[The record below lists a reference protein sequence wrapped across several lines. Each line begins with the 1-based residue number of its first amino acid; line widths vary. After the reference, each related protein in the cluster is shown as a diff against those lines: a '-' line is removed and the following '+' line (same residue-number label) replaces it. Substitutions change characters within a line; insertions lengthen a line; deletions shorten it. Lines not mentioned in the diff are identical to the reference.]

1 MLETYVRPIYQRHC
15 VDPIAYVIAK
25 YFPRSANV
33 WTLIGCITG
42 FAVLPAL
49 FLNQT
54 DIAIILLLISGYIDT
69 LDGTVARL
77 SSNSTMHGTVFDI
90 FADRVVEF
98 SVVLGLFLID
108 PMHRG
113 LAAILM
119 LGSIL
124 LCITAF
130 LVVGIFSPNE
140 GEKSFYYSPGV
151 MERAEAFIFFIAM
164 MLFPNYFNSLAY
176 IFILLVLITAFF
188 HLYQFYRQSIS
199 ECLGNIS
206 TN

>member
-15 VDPIAYVIAK
+15 VDPIAYAIAK
-25 YFPRSANV
+25 YFPRSANY
-33 WTLIGCITG
+33 WTLMGGMTG

-49 FLNQT
+49 FFNQK
-54 DIAIILLLISGYIDT
+54 DIAIILLLISGYLDT

-77 SSNSTMHGTVFDI
+77 SGNSTMHGSVFDI
-90 FADRVVEF
+90 FSDRVVEF

-108 PMHRG
+108 PIHRG
-113 LAAILM
+113 LASVLM

-130 LVVGIFSPNE
+130 LVVGIFSPKD
-140 GEKSFYYSPGV
+140 GEKSFYYSPGL

-164 MLFPNYFNSLAY
+164 MLFPKYFNLLAY
-176 IFILLVLITAFF
+176 LFIGLVFITAIF
-188 HLYQFYRQSIS
+188 HLYQFYRQSKS
-199 ECLGNIS
+199 NS
-206 TN
+206 